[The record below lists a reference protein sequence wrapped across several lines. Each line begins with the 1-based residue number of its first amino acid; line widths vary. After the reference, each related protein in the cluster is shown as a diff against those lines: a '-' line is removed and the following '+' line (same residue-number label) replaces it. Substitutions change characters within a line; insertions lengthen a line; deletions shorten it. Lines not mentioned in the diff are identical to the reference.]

1 MMRFGSPTK
10 PSSRSR
16 FPALARLLRRGG
28 CSVAQQRRHNQLAQ
42 LKNGRSAGRQVVCAH
57 GGHPTEGS
65 DRYHGQQQA
74 GGARALAI
82 RARVGGGVRSAR
94 ATCRRQSVVAAVA
107 VRAPREACDGSLEPP
122 RAGRGGCA
130 NSEFKPAPTGQLR
143 FIRACRGPE
152 LSARQRLSAMK
163 RGRYVNTWVRS
174 PSNFAHLR
182 VHRNSISYNFRA

>member
-1 MMRFGSPTK
+1 MLQSFVTACTATTWMRSAMMRFGSPTK
-10 PSSRSR
+10 PSSWSR
-16 FPALARLLRRGG
+16 FPALVRLLRRGS
-28 CSVAQQRRHNQLAQ
+28 CSVEQQGRHNQLVQ
-42 LKNGRSAGRQVVCAH
+42 LKNGLSAAHQVVCAH

-74 GGARALAI
+74 GGTRALAI
-82 RARVGGGVRSAR
+82 RACVDGGLRSAR

-143 FIRACRGPE
+143 FIRACVGPE
-152 LSARQRLSAMK
+152 LSARQRLSEMK
-163 RGRYVNTWVRS
+163 RGR
-174 PSNFAHLR
+174 
-182 VHRNSISYNFRA
+182 

>member
-42 LKNGRSAGRQVVCAH
+42 LKNGLSAARQVVCAH

-74 GGARALAI
+74 GG
-82 RARVGGGVRSAR
+82 
-94 ATCRRQSVVAAVA
+94 T
-107 VRAPREACDGSLEPP
+107 
-122 RAGRGGCA
+122 
-130 NSEFKPAPTGQLR
+130 
-143 FIRACRGPE
+143 
-152 LSARQRLSAMK
+152 
-163 RGRYVNTWVRS
+163 
-174 PSNFAHLR
+174 
-182 VHRNSISYNFRA
+182 